1 MDWLIF
7 FHLASYGAALLIIA
21 VFALIYATR
30 SQFMPY
36 HAAAIERPWHT
47 LDAPLQLLL
56 LALVRL
62 VGWGWLAIAC
72 AGLMM
77 LYQLFVLRVPLQL
90 LVLLQ
95 AYCLLAITPIIAV
108 SGQVKRRTNGHG
120 QLGDH
125 DAVLAGLFVRAT
137 GPGLRVGSLR

>member
-1 MDWLIF
+1 MAWLIL
-7 FHLASYGAALLIIA
+7 FHLASYGAALFIIA
-21 VFALIYATR
+21 VSALIYATR

-47 LDAPLQLLL
+47 LDAPLQLLM

-77 LYQLFVLRVPLQL
+77 LYQVFVLRVPLQL

-95 AYCLLAITPIIAV
+95 AYCLLAITPILVVA
-108 SGQVKRRTNGHG
+108 SQVKRRSNGSPPVMAIWG
-120 QLGDH
+120 AMMLCWLGFLFGL
-125 DAVLAGLFVRAT
+125 LARA
-137 GPGLRVGSLR
+137 GA

>member
-1 MDWLIF
+1 MNWLIL

-30 SQFMPY
+30 LQFMPY

-56 LALVRL
+56 LALIRL

-72 AGLMM
+72 AGVMILH
-77 LYQLFVLRVPLQL
+77 QVFVLRVPLQL

-108 SGQVKRRTNGHG
+108 ASQVKRHSNGSPPVMASWAAMMLCW
-120 QLGDH
+120 LGFLFGL
-125 DAVLAGLFVRAT
+125 LARA
-137 GPGLRVGSLR
+137 GA

>member
-1 MDWLIF
+1 MNWLIVL
-7 FHLASYGAALLIIA
+7 HLTSYGTALVIIGI
-21 VFALIYATR
+21 FALTYATR

-47 LDAPLQLLL
+47 LDTPLQLLL

-72 AGLMM
+72 AGLVM
-77 LYQLFVLRVPLQL
+77 LYQLFALRLPMEL

-95 AYCLLAITPIIAV
+95 GYCLLAITPIIAV
-108 SGQVKRRTNGHG
+108 SSQVKRRTNGSPPVMISWVVMLLCW
-120 QLGDH
+120 LGFLFGL
-125 DAVLAGLFVRAT
+125 LARAC
-137 GPGLRVGSLR
+137 S